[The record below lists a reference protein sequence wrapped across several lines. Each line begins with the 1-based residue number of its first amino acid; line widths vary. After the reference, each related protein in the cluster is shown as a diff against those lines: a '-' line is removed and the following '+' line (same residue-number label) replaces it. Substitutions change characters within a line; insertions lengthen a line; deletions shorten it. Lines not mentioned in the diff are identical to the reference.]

1 MRSRTA
7 RRLVEWSILAIVVL
21 LLAGIFGQQ
30 VRTVQA
36 QAELAAVR
44 STLGALRTALVIDHM
59 IATIRTG
66 GPSVASPQRNP
77 FLLMDPVPANYAG
90 ALGTLTIDAVA
101 RGSWVFDPLTSS
113 IGYAPK
119 YGQTLEPP
127 SETATLWF
135 RMSAVAGMP
144 QLTAQ
149 RSYTWMGEVL
159 Q

>member
-7 RRLVEWSILAIVVL
+7 RRLVEWSILVIVVL

-90 ALGTLTIDAVA
+90 ALGTQWACGADHRSDRSGQVLAGLCIGAA
-101 RGSWVFDPLTSS
+101 RL
-113 IGYAPK
+113 
-119 YGQTLEPP
+119 PP
-127 SETATLWF
+127 RA
-135 RMSAVAGMP
+135 
-144 QLTAQ
+144 
-149 RSYTWMGEVL
+149 
-159 Q
+159 